1 MNKFNPYPSH
11 LSVTKDTRDEKK
23 ERLASPRLAE
33 RITLLNTELLMT
45 TCRRKGKDIAKT

>member
-23 ERLASPRLAE
+23 ERLASPRRTDNASEHRALDDNMKKK
-33 RITLLNTELLMT
+33 R
-45 TCRRKGKDIAKT
+45 